1 MNLPPTANTRPEA
14 LRAGAGRSRAA
25 ALALTA
31 LAGCMTVG
39 PDYQEPALALPAAW
53 SGSAAGSPAVAAQ
66 DREDLS
72 RWWER
77 LDDPMLTGLVAA
89 ALLASP
95 DLRSAQAR
103 LREARARRDLA
114 GAQRAP
120 SVDARATASATRR
133 SDTDTTSRL
142 YSAGFDAGWEIDVFG
157 GKRRALEAADA
168 DLQSSAASLDA
179 TRVSL
184 AAEVARNYVEVRA
197 FQVRLGIA
205 RSNLE
210 SQSETLQLTD
220 WRAQAGLV
228 GSLDVEQAR
237 ANREQ
242 TRAQIPSLETSL
254 AGAQHR
260 LAILLGL
267 PPAALQERLAA
278 SGPIPRVPERIAVG
292 IPADVLRQRPDVRA
306 AERVLAAET
315 ARIGQAQAARYP
327 SFSLSGSI
335 GLEAASFDALTGG
348 ATRTRALAAGL
359 TAPLF
364 DGGRLRQQ
372 VEIQRAV
379 EERARVGY
387 ESAVLT
393 ALEEVENALVGFGN
407 SGARRGALAEALAAA
422 RNAALLARH
431 RYTAGLVNFQ
441 TVLDTERT
449 VLTIEDSLA
458 ATEADGV
465 SALIQLYKALGGGWT
480 PESAR

>member
-1 MNLPPTANTRPEA
+1 VKLPRSLTAAVT
-14 LRAGAGRSRAA
+14 LM
-25 ALALTA
+25 A
-31 LAGCMTVG
+31 LAGCVAVG
-39 PDYQEPALALPAAW
+39 PDYQEPALPLPAAW
-53 SGSAAGSPAVAAQ
+53 SGSAAGEAAAAVRG
-66 DREDLS
+66 REDLS

-77 LDDPMLTGLVAA
+77 LDDPMLTSLVTEGLR
-89 ALLASP
+89 ASP

-103 LREARARRDLA
+103 LHEARARRDLA

-120 SVDARATASATRR
+120 SIGASAAASATRS
-133 SDTDTTSRL
+133 SDADTTSKL
-142 YSAGFDAGWEIDVFG
+142 YSAGFDASWEIDVFG

-184 AAEVARNYVEVRA
+184 AAEVARNYVDVRA
-197 FQVRLGIA
+197 FQARVAIA
-205 RSNLE
+205 LANLE

-254 AGAQHR
+254 AGARHR

-278 SGPIPRVPERIAVG
+278 AGPIPRAPERIAVG

-306 AERVLAAET
+306 AERALAAET

-327 SFSLSGSI
+327 SFSLTGSI
-335 GLEAASFDALTGG
+335 GLQAASLDALTGG
-348 ATRTRALAAGL
+348 ATTVRALAAGV
-359 TAPLF
+359 TAPIF

-379 EERARVGY
+379 QERAQIGY
-387 ESAVLT
+387 ESVVLT

-407 SGARRGALAEALAAA
+407 SGARRAALAEALTAA
-422 RNAALLARH
+422 RNAALLARY

-480 PESAR
+480 PGSAQ